1 VGEVKHRRWL
11 KKLNREREF
20 GMALRSKLSQ
30 VVYTAIMASAL
41 TACSGGAQ
49 QPPPAPDVN
58 VAQVVQKKVQLWD
71 EFSGR
76 IEAVDTVELRP
87 RVSGYLST
95 VHFRE
100 GSEVKRGQRLFS
112 IDDREFRAALDSAK
126 ANLARAQ
133 SRVALARTEQ
143 ARSQRLIAAQ
153 AVSQGELE
161 QRRGELQQA
170 QADVSAMQAAVAQA
184 ELNLSFTTVTA
195 PINGRIGAAMVKQ
208 GNLVSPGTSLLATLV
223 SMDPIYVTFEGDE
236 QVYLK
241 YQDMAQKGQRQSSRD
256 VRNPVQ
262 VGLANET
269 GYPHKG
275 EMVFVDNQL
284 NSSTGT
290 IRAKAQLQN
299 SDGVFTPGLYAR
311 VRLLGSGEQNV
322 MLIHEMAV
330 STDQDRKFVYVLGDK
345 NTAVRKDIELGE
357 SVDGLRV
364 VKKGL
369 TANDVVVVNGV
380 RKIFF
385 PGMPVKPNKV
395 PMDKPDQAPAAPA
408 NPAAKANQ

>member
-1 VGEVKHRRWL
+1 MRN
-11 KKLNREREF
+11 KKIIIGFAVSL
-20 GMALRSKLSQ
+20 LSA
-30 VVYTAIMASAL
+30 AILS
-41 TACSGGAQ
+41 ACSGGGQ
-49 QPPPAPDVN
+49 QGMPPPPQVN

-76 IEAVDTVELRP
+76 IEAVETVELRP
-87 RVSGYLST
+87 RVSGYLAA

-112 IDDREFRAALDSAK
+112 IDDREYRAAVDSAR
-126 ANLARAQ
+126 ANLSRAQ
-133 SRVALARTEQ
+133 SRVVLARTEL
-143 ARSQRLIAAQ
+143 ARSERLIKEQ
-153 AVSQGELE
+153 ATSQGELD

-170 QADVSAMQAAVAQA
+170 QADAASMQAAVTQA
-184 ELNLSFTTVTA
+184 ELNLSFTQITS
-195 PINGRIGAAMVKQ
+195 PINGRIGAAMVKP
-208 GNLVSPGTSLLATLV
+208 GNLVSPGTSLLSTV
-223 SMDPIYVTFEGDE
+223 VTMDPIYVTFEGDE

-241 YQDMAQKGQRQSSRD
+241 YQAMSQNGQRQRSRD
-256 VRNPVQ
+256 ARNPVQ

-284 NSSTGT
+284 NAGTGT
-290 IRAKAQLQN
+290 IRAKAELKN
-299 SDGVFTPGLYAR
+299 SDGVFTPGLFAR

-345 NTAVRKDIELGE
+345 NATVRKDVVLGE

-364 VKKGL
+364 VRKGL
-369 TANDVVVVNGV
+369 EPKDIVVVNGV

-385 PGMPVKPNKV
+385 PGAPVSPITV
-395 PMDKPDQAPAAPA
+395 PMDKPDQAPPAPA
-408 NPAAKANQ
+408 NPAAPAGH

>member
-1 VGEVKHRRWL
+1 MYKN
-11 KKLNREREF
+11 KLAIGF
-20 GMALRSKLSQ
+20 SVSLLSAAL
-30 VVYTAIMASAL
+30 L
-41 TACSGGAQ
+41 TACSGGGQ
-49 QPPPAPDVN
+49 QGMPPPPQVN

-87 RVSGYLST
+87 RVSGYLAA
-95 VHFRE
+95 VHFQE

-112 IDDREFRAALDSAK
+112 IDDREYRAAVDSAK
-126 ANLARAQ
+126 ANVARAQ
-133 SRVALARTEQ
+133 SRVVLARTEL
-143 ARSQRLIAAQ
+143 ARSERLIKEQ
-153 AVSQGELE
+153 ATSQGELD

-170 QADVSAMQAAVAQA
+170 QADLSAMQAAVTQA
-184 ELNLSFTTVTA
+184 ELNLSFTQITS
-195 PINGRIGAAMVKQ
+195 PINGRIGAALVKP
-208 GNLVSPGTSLLATLV
+208 GNLVSPGTSLLSTV
-223 SMDPIYVTFEGDE
+223 VTMDPIYVTFEGDE

-241 YQDMAQKGQRQSSRD
+241 YQTMSQNGQRQSSRD
-256 VRNPVQ
+256 ARNPVQ

-284 NSSTGT
+284 NAGTGT
-290 IRAKAQLQN
+290 IRAKAELKN
-299 SDGVFTPGLYAR
+299 ADGVFTPGLYAR
-311 VRLLGSGEQNV
+311 VRLLGSGEQTV

-345 NTAVRKDIELGE
+345 NSTVRKDVVLGE

-364 VKKGL
+364 VRKGL
-369 TANDVVVVNGV
+369 DPKDIVVVNGV

-385 PGMPVKPNKV
+385 PGASGFAA
-395 PMDKPDQAPAAPA
+395 DRADGQA
-408 NPAAKANQ
+408 

>member
-1 VGEVKHRRWL
+1 MRKTQLISIFSVSL
-11 KKLNREREF
+11 
-20 GMALRSKLSQ
+20 LSA
-30 VVYTAIMASAL
+30 AILA
-41 TACSGGAQ
+41 ACSGGGQ
-49 QPPPAPDVN
+49 QGMPPPPQVN

-76 IEAVDTVELRP
+76 IEAVETVELRP
-87 RVSGYLST
+87 RVSGYLSA

-100 GSEVKRGQRLFS
+100 GSEVRRGQRLFS
-112 IDDREFRAALDSAK
+112 IDDREYRAAVDSAK

-133 SRVALARTEQ
+133 SRVALARTEL
-143 ARSQRLIAAQ
+143 ARSERLIKEQ
-153 AVSQGELE
+153 ATSQGELD

-170 QADVSAMQAAVAQA
+170 QADAASMRAAVTQA
-184 ELNLSFTTVTA
+184 ELNLSFTQISS
-195 PINGRIGAAMVKQ
+195 PINGRIGAALVKP
-208 GNLVSPGTSLLATLV
+208 GNLVSPGTSLLSTV
-223 SMDPIYVTFEGDE
+223 VTMDPIYVTFEGDE

-241 YQDMAQKGQRQSSRD
+241 YQTMSQNGQRQSSRD
-256 VRNPVQ
+256 ARNPVQ

-284 NSSTGT
+284 NAGTGT
-290 IRAKAQLQN
+290 IRAKAELKN
-299 SDGVFTPGLYAR
+299 TDGVFTPGLYAR

-345 NTAVRKDIELGE
+345 NATLRKDVVLGE
-357 SVDGLRV
+357 TVDGLRV
-364 VKKGL
+364 VRKGL
-369 TANDVVVVNGV
+369 DPKDVVVVNGV

-385 PGMPVKPNKV
+385 PGAPVDPITV
-395 PMDKPDQAPAAPA
+395 PMDKPDQAPPAPANAAAPA
-408 NPAAKANQ
+408 GH

>member
-1 VGEVKHRRWL
+1 MRN
-11 KKLNREREF
+11 KKIIIGFSVSILSA
-20 GMALRSKLSQ
+20 AL
-30 VVYTAIMASAL
+30 L
-41 TACSGGAQ
+41 TACSGGGQ
-49 QPPPAPDVN
+49 QGMPPPPQVN

-76 IEAVDTVELRP
+76 IEAVETVELRP
-87 RVSGYLST
+87 RVSGYLSA

-112 IDDREFRAALDSAK
+112 IDDREYRAAVDSAR

-133 SRVALARTEQ
+133 SRVVLARTEL
-143 ARSQRLIAAQ
+143 ARSERLIKEQ
-153 AVSQGELE
+153 ATSQGELD

-170 QADVSAMQAAVAQA
+170 QADAASMQAAVAQA
-184 ELNLSFTTVTA
+184 ELNLSFTQITS
-195 PINGRIGAAMVKQ
+195 PINGRIGAALVKP
-208 GNLVSPGTSLLATLV
+208 GNLVSQGTSLLSTV
-223 SMDPIYVTFEGDE
+223 VTMDPIYVTFEGDE

-241 YQDMAQKGQRQSSRD
+241 YQAMSQNGQRQSSRD
-256 VRNPVQ
+256 ARNPVQ

-284 NSSTGT
+284 NAGTGT
-290 IRAKAQLQN
+290 IRAKAELKN
-299 SDGVFTPGLYAR
+299 SDGIFTPGLFAR

-330 STDQDRKFVYVLGDK
+330 STDQDRKFVYVLGEK
-345 NTAVRKDIELGE
+345 NATVRKDVVLGE

-364 VKKGL
+364 VRKGL
-369 TANDVVVVNGV
+369 DPKDVVVVNGV

-385 PGMPVKPNKV
+385 PGAPVDPIKV
-395 PMDKPDQAPAAPA
+395 PMDKPDQAPPAPA
-408 NPAAKANQ
+408 NPAAPAGH

>member
-1 VGEVKHRRWL
+1 MRN
-11 KKLNREREF
+11 KKIIIGFAVSL
-20 GMALRSKLSQ
+20 LSA
-30 VVYTAIMASAL
+30 AILS
-41 TACSGGAQ
+41 ACSGGGQ
-49 QPPPAPDVN
+49 QGMPPPPQVN

-76 IEAVDTVELRP
+76 IEAVETVELRP
-87 RVSGYLST
+87 RVSGYLAA

-112 IDDREFRAALDSAK
+112 IDDREYRAAVDSAR

-133 SRVALARTEQ
+133 SRVVLARTEL
-143 ARSQRLIAAQ
+143 ARSERLIKEQ
-153 AVSQGELE
+153 ATSQGELD

-170 QADVSAMQAAVAQA
+170 QADAASMQAAVTQA
-184 ELNLSFTTVTA
+184 ELNLSFTQITS
-195 PINGRIGAAMVKQ
+195 PINGRIGAAMVKP
-208 GNLVSPGTSLLATLV
+208 GNLVSPGTSLLSTV
-223 SMDPIYVTFEGDE
+223 VTMDPIYVTFEGDE

-241 YQDMAQKGQRQSSRD
+241 YQAMSQNGQRQRSRD
-256 VRNPVQ
+256 ARNPVQ

-284 NSSTGT
+284 NAGTGT
-290 IRAKAQLQN
+290 IRAKAELKN
-299 SDGVFTPGLYAR
+299 SDGVFTPGLFAR

-345 NTAVRKDIELGE
+345 NATVRKDVVLGE

-364 VKKGL
+364 VRKGL
-369 TANDVVVVNGV
+369 EPKDIVVVNGV

-385 PGMPVKPNKV
+385 PGAPVSPITV
-395 PMDKPDQAPAAPA
+395 PMDKPDQAPPAPA
-408 NPAAKANQ
+408 NPAAPAGH

>member
-1 VGEVKHRRWL
+1 MYQH
-11 KKLNREREF
+11 KLAIGF
-20 GMALRSKLSQ
+20 SVSLLSAAL
-30 VVYTAIMASAL
+30 L
-41 TACSGGAQ
+41 TACSGGGQ
-49 QPPPAPDVN
+49 QGMPPPPQVN

-76 IEAVDTVELRP
+76 IEAMETVELRP
-87 RVSGYLST
+87 RVSGYLSA

-112 IDDREFRAALDSAK
+112 IDDREYRAALDSAK

-133 SRVALARTEQ
+133 SRVVLARTEL
-143 ARSQRLIAAQ
+143 ARSERLIKEQ
-153 AVSQGELE
+153 ATSQGELD

-170 QADVSAMQAAVAQA
+170 QADAAAMQAAVTQS
-184 ELNLSFTTVTA
+184 ELNVSFTQISS
-195 PINGRIGAAMVKQ
+195 PINGRIGAALVKP
-208 GNLVSPGTSLLATLV
+208 GNLVSPGTSLLSTVV

-241 YQDMAQKGQRQSSRD
+241 YQAMSQNGERKSSRD
-256 VRNPVQ
+256 ARNPVQ

-284 NSSTGT
+284 NAGTGT
-290 IRAKAQLQN
+290 IRAKAELKN
-299 SDGVFTPGLYAR
+299 TDGVFTPGLYAR

-345 NTAVRKDIELGE
+345 NATVRKDVVLGE
-357 SVDGLRV
+357 TVDGLRV
-364 VKKGL
+364 VRKGL
-369 TANDVVVVNGV
+369 DPKDVVVVNGV

-385 PGMPVKPNKV
+385 PGAPVSPITV
-395 PMDKPDQAPAAPA
+395 PMDKPDQAPPAPA
-408 NPAAKANQ
+408 NPAAPAGH

>member
-1 VGEVKHRRWL
+1 MRKIKFIVG
-11 KKLNREREF
+11 
-20 GMALRSKLSQ
+20 LS
-30 VVYTAIMASAL
+30 VSLLSTAVL
-41 TACSGGAQ
+41 TACSPGGQ
-49 QPPPAPDVN
+49 QGMPPPPQVN

-76 IEAVDTVELRP
+76 IEAVETVELRP
-87 RVSGYLST
+87 RVSGYLAA

-112 IDDREFRAALDSAK
+112 IDDREYRAALDSAK

-133 SRVALARTEQ
+133 SRVVLARTEQ
-143 ARSQRLIAAQ
+143 ARSERLIKEQ
-153 AVSQGELE
+153 ATSQGELD

-170 QADVSAMQAAVAQA
+170 QADAASMRAAVTQA
-184 ELNLSFTTVTA
+184 ELNLSFTQITS
-195 PINGRIGAAMVKQ
+195 PINGRIGAALVKP
-208 GNLVSPGTSLLATLV
+208 GNLVSPGTSLLSTV
-223 SMDPIYVTFEGDE
+223 VTMDPIYVTFEGDE

-241 YQDMAQKGQRQSSRD
+241 YQTMSQNGQRQSSRD
-256 VRNPVQ
+256 ARNPVQ

-284 NSSTGT
+284 NAGTGT
-290 IRAKAQLQN
+290 IRAKAELKN
-299 SDGVFTPGLYAR
+299 TDGVFTPGLYAR

-345 NTAVRKDIELGE
+345 NATVRKDVVLGE
-357 SVDGLRV
+357 TVDGLRV
-364 VKKGL
+364 VRKGL
-369 TANDVVVVNGV
+369 DPKDVVVVNGV

-385 PGMPVKPNKV
+385 PGAPVDPITV
-395 PMDKPDQAPAAPA
+395 PMDKPDQAPPAPA
-408 NPAAKANQ
+408 NPAAPAGH